1 MATKPRANMEKLI
14 TEPTN
19 EQVIVPTVEQRS
31 ESELQKEDGGKKSSG
46 RTQKNEETRTPSQTN
61 ERQTRTHKL
70 KSCTPQPL
78 SKPCTQDDMPVDPAL
93 LPSLG
98 QRLGRPRL
106 QWQQLASNSK
116 QSKHRQAQQSK
127 HSKHIKH
134 PKQGSKASKASKA
147 SSASRQARSKRQAS
161 TAK

>member
-93 LPSLG
+93 PPNDAPMENGVMSAAEQKVDNFVNG
-98 QRLGRPRL
+98 GMAAARVAAA
-106 QWQQLASNSK
+106 LARRWILRGGKVAIS
-116 QSKHRQAQQSK
+116 
-127 HSKHIKH
+127 
-134 PKQGSKASKASKA
+134 G
-147 SSASRQARSKRQAS
+147 
-161 TAK
+161 

>member
-1 MATKPRANMEKLI
+1 MATKPRANMKKLI

-46 RTQKNEETRTPSQTN
+46 RTQKNEETWTPSQTN

-93 LPSLG
+93 PPNDAPMENGVMSAAEQKVENG
-98 QRLGRPRL
+98 T
-106 QWQQLASNSK
+106 SNSHDANK
-116 QSKHRQAQQSK
+116 
-127 HSKHIKH
+127 
-134 PKQGSKASKASKA
+134 
-147 SSASRQARSKRQAS
+147 
-161 TAK
+161 